1 MRAVITF
8 HAIDEKPG
16 PLSFPPR
23 AFATLLESLNAAR
36 LPVLSLD
43 ELLSTAAPEGVA
55 LTFDDGMAS
64 VAKAALP
71 ILRDHRVPAHLF
83 LTTGA
88 VGGDNRWPGQ
98 PEHAAYQEMLDWDG
112 VEALHRAGVFI
123 DGHTASHPDLRT
135 LDGAAIGAECETA
148 DALIER
154 RLGRRPRHFAYPY
167 GLYDDAVRA
176 AVGRRYASAVTTEFR
191 DLSRPFAHDAVPRLD
206 SHYLRSPWL
215 MRNLSSRPAGLYLE
229 LRRLIRRLRNRT

>member
-8 HAIDEKPG
+8 HAIDDRPG
-16 PLSFPPR
+16 PLSYPPR
-23 AFATLLESLNAAR
+23 ALATLLTALAEAD
-36 LPVLSLD
+36 LPVLTLD
-43 ELLSTAAPEGVA
+43 ALLSAEAPRGVA

-64 VAKAALP
+64 VAEAALP

-98 PEHAAYQEMLDWDG
+98 PQGAAYQQMLDWTQ
-112 VEALHRAGVFI
+112 VEALHDGGVFI
-123 DGHTASHPDLRT
+123 EGHTAHHPDLRT
-135 LDGAAIGAECETA
+135 LDEQRIAAECDAA
-148 DALIER
+148 DGLIER

-167 GLYDDAVRA
+167 GFYDDHVRA
-176 AVGRRYASAVTTEFR
+176 AVRRLYASAATTEFR
-191 DLSRPFAHDAVPRLD
+191 DLSGPFPLDAVPRLD

-215 MRNLSSRPAGLYLE
+215 MRNLSGRPAGLYLE
-229 LRRLIRRLRNRT
+229 LRRLIRRLRNKS